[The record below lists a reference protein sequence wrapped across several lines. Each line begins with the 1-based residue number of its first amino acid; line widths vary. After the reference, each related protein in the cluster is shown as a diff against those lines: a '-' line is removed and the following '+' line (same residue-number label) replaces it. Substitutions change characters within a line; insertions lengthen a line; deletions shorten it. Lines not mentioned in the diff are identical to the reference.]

1 MRKFLFVLFSF
12 CIVKNSHSQISGNV
26 NADKNLNYNNTG
38 YVSPP
43 VNLQI
48 NNYSS
53 SFSSLLEANV
63 MINIKADSYVAI
75 FSLSQFGKTVEEA
88 EAAMNA
94 RAAIFTSML
103 KQYNIGTQQI
113 FIDPVTMVPTYE
125 TEIIEKKLSKTFN
138 EVPTGFEMKKNV
150 HISFKEQSQIN
161 DIISIA
167 AKAEVY
173 DLVKVDYIINN
184 KDEVLNQLRNEA
196 LRILFNKK
204 EVLEKAGLFVRFN
217 NVGEMNGTAFPVERY
232 SQYYAFKSGT
242 PPYVINE
249 SKKKAIPVTYN
260 YADKNKT
267 IFYDKVDDKQ
277 FDKVINPNVVEPVV
291 QVYFSLKA
299 QYSFYDPER
308 ELADKIYNEKLRELK
323 IKDLEAE
330 LYLKR
335 NPQLTV
341 VPPKQNPL
349 KK

>member
-1 MRKFLFVLFSF
+1 MRKFLFVLLSF
-12 CIVKNSHSQISGNV
+12 GFLKSANSQISGNI
-26 NADKNLNYNNTG
+26 NSDKNLSYNNTG

-63 MINIKADSYVAI
+63 MINVKADSYVAI
-75 FSLSQFGKTVEEA
+75 FSLSQFGKNVDEA
-88 EAAMNA
+88 ESAMNA
-94 RAAIFTSML
+94 RTAIFTSML

-113 FIDPVTMVPTYE
+113 FIDPVTMIPTYE
-125 TEIIEKKLSKTFN
+125 TEIIEKKLSRTFN
-138 EVPTGFEMKKNV
+138 EIPTGFEMKKNV
-150 HISFKEQSQIN
+150 HISFKDQSQIN

-184 KDEVLNQLRNEA
+184 KDEILNQLRNEA

-204 EVLEKAGLFVRFN
+204 QVLESAGLFVRFN

-242 PPYVINE
+242 PSYVIND
-249 SKKKAIPVTYN
+249 SKKKAVPVTYN
-260 YADKNKT
+260 FADKNKT

-299 QYSFYDPER
+299 SYSFYDPER
-308 ELADKIYNEKLRELK
+308 ELTDKTYNDKLRELK

-330 LYLKR
+330 IYLKR
-335 NPQLTV
+335 NPQSAV
-341 VPPKQNPL
+341 VSPKQNSV